1 MGIVEKAKAERLH
14 SLIFGAK
21 EIVLVSHSHP
31 DGDAAGSIVALT
43 QYIRSLAGPL
53 VTPVFPDPLSGNIS
67 FIAESTDGVLD
78 HSASPS
84 EVEGRVASCDL
95 LICLDFNSFSRTDAL
110 GGPLS
115 KSKAFKV
122 LIDHHLHPDADAF
135 SLVFSLTEISSTCE
149 LLFWVLMA
157 MPGVDGDASELPPAT
172 RNALMAGMTTD
183 TNNFA
188 NSVFP
193 STLQM
198 ASLLLAAGTDRDAI
212 VARLF
217 NGYRENRLRLMGHLL
232 DKELKII
239 DEIGVA
245 YMVLDRTT
253 MKQFDTMEG
262 ETEGFV
268 NLPLSIG
275 KVRMSIFAR
284 EYETTYRVSIRS
296 KKGTSAN
303 ACAVDWFHGGG
314 HENAAGGKI
323 MKIDDGIRCPAD
335 ASSYIERAVREFF
348 GR

>member
-1 MGIVEKAKAERLH
+1 MSIVEKAMAERLH
-14 SLIFGAK
+14 GLIFGAR
-21 EIVLVSHSHP
+21 EIVLTAHAHP
-31 DGDAAGSIVALT
+31 DGDAVGSVTALAE
-43 QYIRSLAGPL
+43 YIRKAGGPL
-53 VTPVFPDPLSGNIS
+53 VTPIFPDPISDNIS
-67 FIAESTDGVLD
+67 FIAEGTLLV
-78 HSASPS
+78 HSDNPEEAES
-84 EVEGRVASCDL
+84 RVVSCDL
-95 LICLDFNSFSRTDAL
+95 LICLDFNAFSRTDNL
-110 GGPLS
+110 SEPLS
-115 KSKAFKV
+115 RSKAFKV
-122 LIDHHLHPDADAF
+122 MIDHHLRPNREAF
-135 SLVFSLTEISSTCE
+135 GLVFSETEVSSACE

-157 MPGVDGDASELPPAT
+157 MPDVDGDASRLPAVT

-217 NGYRENRLRLMGHLL
+217 NESRENRLRLMGHLL
-232 DKELKII
+232 DSELRII
-239 DEIGVA
+239 DDLGVA

-253 MKQFDTMEG
+253 MNRFDMKEG

-284 EYETTYRVSIRS
+284 EYETTYRVSVRS

-303 ACAVDWFHGGG
+303 ACAVSWFHGGG

-323 MKIDDGIRCPAD
+323 IKVDDGISCPAD
-335 ASSYIERAVREFF
+335 AAAYIERAVREFF
-348 GR
+348 GE